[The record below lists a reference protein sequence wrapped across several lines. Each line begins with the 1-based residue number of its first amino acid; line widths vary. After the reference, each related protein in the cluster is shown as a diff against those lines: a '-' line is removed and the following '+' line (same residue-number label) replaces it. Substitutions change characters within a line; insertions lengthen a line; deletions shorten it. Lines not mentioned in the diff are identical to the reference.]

1 MNKQRKASLFLMI
14 ICFQTLLMGFNVVIG
29 QSTNETQPEDYNE
42 ISPKNGGG
50 SYSSPFY
57 FPTNQSTPLM
67 TEEILSDDT
76 EDMPKQSSY
85 DYINDYV
92 LTLNLNKYVLT
103 PGEEVSINLALSR
116 NLEASVGQIV
126 TLEIYNEFYRDF
138 RWYDPNY
145 YDGLVPIY
153 TTEIITDDSGQA
165 SLAFSSTS
173 ETGIYTVY
181 AHIEN
186 CKSYKEFTVGEIGIF
201 CKGPMYFKPDH
212 PYTAAVHV
220 VNVSDISG
228 IPLSIFNYSLSYY
241 EYSISDWILLT
252 SDQVQTDSLGY
263 GIFNADIPLDEN
275 YYHILKLTVVTS
287 NGEAKQ
293 ETYLYKSWD
302 YYYYSLWGG
311 EKQTN
316 QEKMQYVVT
325 TDKTIY
331 SPSESI
337 NLRVLVL
344 EYSFMNE
351 SKRAFKDTS
360 ISLTIYNPDDLAI
373 FWTSLITDE
382 HGIITYTLPLDED
395 CELGYYGFEFGDSNG
410 NYRYN
415 VKVNFY
421 TKPVFRVEIN
431 TNGKDYYSL
440 LDMYF
445 EGYVYVSYYFGQP
458 VVGAFVELTIYD
470 YQGQIKKTIQGY
482 TNGEGKF
489 HFSINFLFISGLQYS
504 FSAQADVVDTY
515 GRSASIKGMYSRIET
530 LYAYGYLSD
539 WAPHPE
545 EYSEYYFYVYQYIMS
560 DLNYWYGYWNYNPLV
575 NVSVNIEIYGIKGYP
590 LFRSLILNRDLLAT
604 YSEKTNIYG
613 SGKLEF
619 KLPMNIIKHYDLFE
633 IRLNVN
639 LDDKRSD
646 TSSYYYRYKK
656 YSLDVNITD
665 TSLNPGQT
673 LEFDVSYK
681 DILTDSPSEGEG
693 IIYIYDSNHQLIGR
707 ANDIITGTK
716 TYHLTIPNFSPE
728 GLYYIYSS
736 VYSRSNDYYGGF
748 SYHSAHKS
756 FRVGTS
762 QSITFS
768 TNYTNTGKYYDEI
781 EVKQGDVIRID
792 GHINVTANLPLY
804 IEIYKRG
811 LVYSG
816 LLEVIDNQFMYNL
829 SVIADYAPDF
839 TIIIYTISNSGKLY
853 ESVLS
858 VHVEYSYSFDLSTDK
873 EIYEP
878 GDSITLTISPSENQ
892 TSIFAISFIDS
903 AVLDVEPEDDSEL
916 GYFTMNSYSTYIS
929 SGSSWGSGFDASSYW
944 WFWCGTPRGGL
955 FIQEDRLSAV
965 PGGDNFYA
973 FEQVGYKPLSIPSFE
988 DLLTDFDTEIRK
1000 NISESANWMPKMII
1014 SEPTNLTFKLPDN
1027 IGEWTIRVVGS
1038 SLSDNINN
1046 VVLGGAV
1053 ESIQIKTFLPF
1064 FVEFDLPQ
1072 SIAQDDILSVKGYVY
1087 NYIGENVQAYV
1098 AIDAPNLIVLNNEV
1112 QQITIPNGFVSEV
1125 EFSVYCKEPYLQN
1138 ITLLAAAD
1146 VNGIHHSDA
1155 KQLTAYVKPNGLEVI
1170 NRTIGFLNAS
1180 EGTTLLNFTLDPLA
1194 IYHKSTIALYTDLMD
1209 ISIDSWNSLIGYP
1222 YGCIEQTISKLLP
1235 TALIYDFLNQTG
1247 QLTQI
1252 LEKKI
1257 ILMVLEGIS
1266 RIYNFQHPDGGWGW
1280 WQSDGSKI
1288 IMTAIVVAAL
1298 NQIEEAGFYINP
1310 NVIKRGINYLISN
1323 QHSNGEWDFQEYSS
1337 NPLEATAYVLKS
1349 LLNSQNITTEIEE
1362 SIDKAIN
1369 RFMVLWNAGEMNSA
1383 YAASLFYIATVG
1395 SSFEN
1400 STLNGIL
1407 IQYIKDNKKIEANTV
1422 YWDSDQESVWYWR
1435 KLGNEVEITAYATWA
1450 LAIDDFIDNYALIQK
1465 AVRYL
1470 MNKRSSW
1477 GWSTTADT
1485 AAAITFLTAI
1495 KKIATMWGFIDFNG
1509 TTSVSINETY
1519 PPQYNLNLI
1528 DDFNHPNE
1536 ILLNLDEYVNI
1547 GFNSINLTLNGNG
1560 QICYILEN
1568 TQILRSNPTVEV
1580 PGTIEVSKN
1589 ENFHLP
1595 IRFLDLDGRMPIV
1608 DSEISLINVP
1618 SALQD
1623 SSENYVANIPY
1634 ITNGSELTFSL
1645 ISPDVPGDYYI
1656 ESVSVSGFVQFIGTP
1671 NKSTDYQL
1679 FQRTIGPIVIT
1690 VSEEL
1695 PSSSSTSLNVKL
1707 NPLLGGILKSSSNSS
1722 DLLTISKELSK
1733 QTYLLPGDIISTT
1746 ITISNDGEDRQFY
1759 VVEDSLP
1766 TGTLFLSDTVET
1778 LTRNS
1783 SEITYDLYSSGIH
1796 FFFPILPAGISEIT
1810 YQLQVDSIKNSYS
1823 GDCRLWGM
1831 YEDVNII
1838 SHSVSLENIPR
1849 KYYSNHSI
1857 YQDLAKPTYSSIE
1870 IVQDDLS
1877 SIVELLISI
1886 RAQDINGISKIRVVF
1901 SQHSGWRA
1909 RTLYSSQNQEIF
1921 SLRVSDFENID
1932 SEVKI
1937 FLEIYD
1943 SYGNIATTSIRTIK
1957 VIEVIPYL
1965 IIGAILGF
1973 SIGLASL
1980 MSFFSKKKMVKKRG
1994 NQDKISKKNEIK
2006 PSFLDLAN
2014 ETETDSEN

>member
-1 MNKQRKASLFLMI
+1 
-14 ICFQTLLMGFNVVIG
+14 MGFNVVIG
-29 QSTNETQPEDYNE
+29 KSTHVIQPEDFKG
-42 ISPKNGGG
+42 IPPKNGGE
-50 SYSSPFY
+50 SHSSPFY

-67 TEEILSDDT
+67 TEEIFSDDI
-76 EDMPKQSSY
+76 EDIPKQSSY

-92 LTLNLNKYVLT
+92 LTLNLDKYVLT
-103 PGEEVSINLALSR
+103 PGEGISINLALSH

-126 TLEIYNEFYRDF
+126 TIEIYEAFYRDF
-138 RWYDPNY
+138 RWYDPEY
-145 YDGLVPIY
+145 YDGMVPIY
-153 TTEIITDDSGQA
+153 TTEVITDNSGQA
-165 SLAFSSTS
+165 SLGFSSTS
-173 ETGIYTVY
+173 KTGIYTVY
-181 AHIEN
+181 AYIEN
-186 CKSYKEFTVGEIGIF
+186 CKSYNEFTVGEIGIF

-212 PYTAAVHV
+212 QYTAAVHV
-220 VNVSDISG
+220 VNISDFSG
-228 IPLSIFNYSLSYY
+228 LPLSTFNYSLSFYD
-241 EYSISDWILLT
+241 YSISNWILLT
-252 SDQVQTDSLGY
+252 SDQVQTDDLGY
-263 GIFNADIPLDEN
+263 GIFNADIPLDGNN
-275 YYHILKLTVVTS
+275 YHMLKLSLVTS
-287 NGEAKQ
+287 SGEAKY

-311 EKQTN
+311 EKQTV

-331 SPSESI
+331 SPGESI
-337 NLRVLVL
+337 NLRALVL

-351 SKRAFKDTS
+351 SKRVSKDAS

-410 NYRYN
+410 KYRYN
-415 VKVNFY
+415 VKVSFY

-431 TNGKDYYSL
+431 TNGKDYYSI
-440 LDMYF
+440 LDKYF

-458 VVGAFVELTIYD
+458 VVGASVELTIYD

-489 HFSINFLFISGLQYS
+489 HFSINIFFISDLQYS

-515 GRSASIKGMYSRIET
+515 GRSASIKGAYSRIET
-530 LYAYGYLSD
+530 LYAYGYLSN

-560 DLNYWYGYWNYNPLV
+560 DLNYWYGYWNYNPLA

-590 LFRSLILNRDLLAT
+590 LFRSLIANRDLLAT
-604 YSEKTNIYG
+604 YSAKTNIYG

-633 IRLNVN
+633 IRLNIN
-639 LDDKRSD
+639 LEDKRSD

-665 TSLNPGQT
+665 VTLNPGQT

-707 ANDIITGTK
+707 ADDMITGTK

-762 QSITFS
+762 QSITFT

-781 EVKQGDVIRID
+781 EVKLGDVIRIE
-792 GHINVTANLPLY
+792 GYTNVTANLPLY

-811 LVYSG
+811 LIYSG
-816 LLEVIDNQFMYNL
+816 LLEVDDNQFLYNL
-829 SVIADYAPDF
+829 PVIADYAPDF
-839 TIIIYTISNSGKLY
+839 TVIIYTISNSGKLY

-916 GYFTMNSYSTYIS
+916 GYFTTNSYSTYIS
-929 SGSSWGSGFDASSYW
+929 SGSSWGSGFDISSYW
-944 WFWCGTPRGGL
+944 WFWCGTPRGGI
-955 FIQEDRLSAV
+955 FIQEGQLSAV
-965 PGGDNFYA
+965 PRGDNFFA
-973 FEQVGYKPLSIPSFE
+973 FGLETLLPPSIPSFE
-988 DLLTDFDTEIRK
+988 DLLKDFDTEIRK

-1014 SEPTNLTFKLPDN
+1014 SEPTNITFKLPDN

-1087 NYIGENVQAYV
+1087 NYIGEDVQAYV
-1098 AIDAPNLIVLNNEV
+1098 AISAPNLIILNNDV
-1112 QQITIPNGFVSEV
+1112 QQITIPNAFVSEV

-1138 ITLLAAAD
+1138 ITLLAATD

-1155 KQLTAYVKPNGLEVI
+1155 KQLTAYIKPNGIEVTY
-1170 NRTIGFLNAS
+1170 RTIGFLNAS
-1180 EGTTLLNFTLDPLA
+1180 DGTTLLNFTLDPLA
-1194 IYHKSTIALYTDLMD
+1194 IYHKSTLALYTDLMD

-1235 TALIYDFLNQTG
+1235 TALIFQYLNQTG
-1247 QLTQI
+1247 QLTPT

-1257 ILMVLEGIS
+1257 TLMVLEGIS
-1266 RIYNFQHPDGGWGW
+1266 RIYNFQHHDGGWGW
-1280 WQSDGSKI
+1280 WRSDGSKI
-1288 IMTAIVVAAL
+1288 IMTAIVVSAL
-1298 NQIEEAGFYINP
+1298 SQIEETGFYINP
-1310 NVIKRGINYLISN
+1310 NVIKRGIDYLIAN
-1323 QHSNGEWDFQEYSS
+1323 QHTNGGWDFQEYSS
-1337 NPLEATAYVLKS
+1337 NTLEATAYVLKA
-1349 LLNSQNITTEIEE
+1349 LLNSQNITPELEV
-1362 SIDKAIN
+1362 SIDMAIN
-1369 RFMVLWNAGEMNSA
+1369 RFVVLWNAGEMNSA
-1383 YAASLFYIATVG
+1383 YAASLFYVATVG

-1400 STLNGIL
+1400 STLNNIL

-1435 KLGNEVEITAYATWA
+1435 KLGNEVEITAYAIWA
-1450 LAIDDFIDNYALIQK
+1450 LAIDDFIDNYAIIQK

-1470 MNKRSSW
+1470 MNERSRW
-1477 GWSTTADT
+1477 GWKTTADT
-1485 AAAITFLTAI
+1485 AAAISVLTSI
-1495 KKIATMWGFIDFNG
+1495 KKIATTWGFIDFNG
-1509 TTSVSINETY
+1509 TVSVNINDAY
-1519 PPQYNLNLI
+1519 PSQYNLNLT
-1528 DDFNHPNE
+1528 DESNHPNE
-1536 ILLNLDEYVNI
+1536 IQLTLSEFVTV
-1547 GFNSINLTLNGNG
+1547 GFNSINITLNGIG

-1589 ENFHLP
+1589 DNFYLP
-1595 IRFLDLDGRMPIV
+1595 VKFLNIDGRMPIV

-1618 SALQD
+1618 LALIN
-1623 SSENYVANIPY
+1623 SNENYVANVPY
-1634 ITNGSELTFSL
+1634 ITNGSELVFSL
-1645 ISPDVPGDYYI
+1645 ISPDVPGNYYI
-1656 ESVSVSGFVQFIGTP
+1656 ESVSVSGYVQFIGTP
-1671 NKSTDYQL
+1671 NKSLDYQL

-1690 VSEEL
+1690 VNDEL
-1695 PSSSSTSLNVKL
+1695 PSSSSTSLKAKL
-1707 NPLLGGILKSSSNSS
+1707 DLLFGGILKSSSNSS
-1722 DLLTISKELSK
+1722 EMLTVTKELSK
-1733 QTYLLPGDIISTT
+1733 HTYLLPGDIITTT
-1746 ITISNDGEDRQFY
+1746 ITISNDGEARQFY
-1759 VVEDSLP
+1759 VLEDNLP
-1766 TGTLFLSDTVET
+1766 TGTLFLSDTVEI
-1778 LTRNS
+1778 LNLNS

-1796 FFFPILPAGISEIT
+1796 FFFPILPTGTSKIT

-1823 GDCRLWGM
+1823 GYCRLWGM
-1831 YEDVNII
+1831 YDDINII
-1838 SHSVSLENIPR
+1838 SQSVSLENIPR

-1857 YQDLAKPTYSSIE
+1857 YQDLIKPTYSGIE
-1870 IVQDDLS
+1870 ITQDDLS
-1877 SIVELLISI
+1877 SMIEILITVM
-1886 RAQDINGISKIRVVF
+1886 AQDINGISKIRVVF
-1901 SQHSGWRA
+1901 SQNSGWRA

-1921 SLRVSDFENID
+1921 SLRVADFDNID

-1980 MSFFSKKKMVKKRG
+1980 MSFFSKKQIDKKRV
-1994 NQDKISKKNEIK
+1994 NQAKIIKKSEHK
-2006 PSFLDLAN
+2006 TSFLDIAN
-2014 ETETDSEN
+2014 SPENDSEN